1 MGKEVS
7 FWLIERESIVLEKG
21 ERILD
26 LEEGGELIQGEE
38 GGVTCRIKGRGEVGS
53 RYRIKVHN
61 TENSGNKDPFI
72 IIMELFHV
80 IIKKV
85 IEIIRVHSDFYKIYF
100 LFRSGEV
107 ERKIP
112 N

>member
-7 FWLIERESIVLEKG
+7 FWLIERESVVLEKG

-26 LEEGGELIQGEE
+26 LEQVGELIEE
-38 GGVTCRIKGRGEVGS
+38 GEVTCRIKERGEVGS

-61 TENSGNKDPFI
+61 SENSGNKDPFI

-85 IEIIRVHSDFYKIYF
+85 IEIIRVHSDF
-100 LFRSGEV
+100 L
-107 ERKIP
+107 
-112 N
+112 